1 MSRSDTEVLQELKD
15 AKGTNRNSNDMMKSY
30 HALVIDL
37 EPQPDPYLIRHWM
50 NILESLSGGFKWD
63 TQVALK

>member
-15 AKGTNRNSNDMMKSY
+15 AKARIEIPTTMMKSY

-37 EPQPDPYLIRHWM
+37 EPQSDILLDTTLDEYLRIIKRG
-50 NILESLSGGFKWD
+50 I
-63 TQVALK
+63 

>member
-15 AKGTNRNSNDMMKSY
+15 APARIETLNMELKSY

-37 EPQPDPYLIRHWM
+37 EPQLDPLLDTTLDEYLRIIKRG
-50 NILESLSGGFKWD
+50 I
-63 TQVALK
+63 

>member
-15 AKGTNRNSNDMMKSY
+15 ANARIEIPTTMMKSY

-37 EPQPDPYLIRHWM
+37 EPQPDILLDTTLDEYLRIIKRG
-50 NILESLSGGFKWD
+50 I
-63 TQVALK
+63 

>member
-15 AKGTNRNSNDMMKSY
+15 ARARIETPTIMELKSY

-37 EPQPDPYLIRHWM
+37 EPQVDPLLDTKLDEYLRIIKRG
-50 NILESLSGGFKWD
+50 I
-63 TQVALK
+63 

>member
-15 AKGTNRNSNDMMKSY
+15 ARARIDIPTIPMKTY

-37 EPQPDPYLIRHWM
+37 DPESTTTLEEYLRIIKR
-50 NILESLSGGFKWD
+50 
-63 TQVALK
+63 

>member
-15 AKGTNRNSNDMMKSY
+15 AKARIEIPNMELKSY

-37 EPQPDPYLIRHWM
+37 EPQTDILLDTKLDEYLRIIKRG
-50 NILESLSGGFKWD
+50 I
-63 TQVALK
+63 

>member
-15 AKGTNRNSNDMMKSY
+15 SRARIEIPTTMMKSY

-37 EPQPDPYLIRHWM
+37 EPQPDILLDTTLDEYLRIIKRG
-50 NILESLSGGFKWD
+50 I
-63 TQVALK
+63 

>member
-15 AKGTNRNSNDMMKSY
+15 AKARIEIPTTMMKSY

-37 EPQPDPYLIRHWM
+37 EPQPDILLDMTLDEYLRIIKRG
-50 NILESLSGGFKWD
+50 I
-63 TQVALK
+63 